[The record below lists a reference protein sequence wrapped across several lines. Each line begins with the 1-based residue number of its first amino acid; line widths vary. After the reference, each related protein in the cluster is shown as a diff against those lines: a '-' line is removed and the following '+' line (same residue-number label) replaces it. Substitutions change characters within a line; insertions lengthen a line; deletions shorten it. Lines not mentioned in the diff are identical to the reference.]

1 MMAEYGVYHSTQ
13 PTPTIKPICA
23 GVRLETN
30 HCQQM
35 RCQVNDWLTNL
46 GVGAGAAVAGAYA
59 MYRKVLADNREGR
72 MNQATDA
79 ATQQVI
85 QMLREEVERLSQRLA
100 AVEEQNRKCEEAND
114 ALREEII
121 AMKKQLHLF

>member
-1 MMAEYGVYHSTQ
+1 
-13 PTPTIKPICA
+13 
-23 GVRLETN
+23 
-30 HCQQM
+30 
-35 RCQVNDWLTNL
+35 
-46 GVGAGAAVAGAYA
+46 

-72 MNQATDA
+72 INSTTDA

-85 QMLREEVERLSQRLA
+85 QMLRDEVERLSQRLA